1 MESSGPTLRVLI
13 VTKSDGVGGIERN
26 LSWFVP
32 SLRERGIDCDL
43 VVLQPAVG
51 GPELLVDLDPV
62 LLSGGGAGA
71 RSMIRRL
78 WALRSLARDYDV
90 VIGTG
95 PVANQLVCLAAAR
108 AHRIVAEQNDP
119 FIDRRQRW
127 NRRWGWVLRRADAV
141 VVHTRELAEEVR
153 AAGNYPAKVAVIP
166 NAVDPSAC
174 AVAPSPER
182 RPVVCGIGRLVP
194 QKGFADLV
202 RAFSAVGADADEWS
216 LLLVGD
222 GPERAALERLA
233 NDLGLGDRL
242 TVTGMVA
249 DPWRA
254 VDTAAVFV
262 LPSHH
267 EGFGNVILEA
277 AAAGCVLLVSD
288 CRFGPREIVRHER
301 DGLVFRAGDVDE
313 LTALLRRLM
322 TDVDLR
328 RKLAAAGRER
338 LADYSVER
346 VVDDWIEVLG
356 PSPSDDSPRSGPLHS

>member
-1 MESSGPTLRVLI
+1 MTSLARMESSGPTRRVLI

-51 GPELLVDLDPV
+51 GPELFVDLDPV

-95 PVANQLVCLAAAR
+95 PVANQLVCMAAAR
-108 AHRIVAEQNDP
+108 ARRIVAEGSDP

-182 RPVVCGIGRLVP
+182 RPVVCC
-194 QKGFADLV
+194 
-202 RAFSAVGADADEWS
+202 
-216 LLLVGD
+216 LLY
-222 GPERAALERLA
+222 
-233 NDLGLGDRL
+233 
-242 TVTGMVA
+242 T
-249 DPWRA
+249 
-254 VDTAAVFV
+254 
-262 LPSHH
+262 S
-267 EGFGNVILEA
+267 
-277 AAAGCVLLVSD
+277 
-288 CRFGPREIVRHER
+288 
-301 DGLVFRAGDVDE
+301 
-313 LTALLRRLM
+313 
-322 TDVDLR
+322 
-328 RKLAAAGRER
+328 
-338 LADYSVER
+338 
-346 VVDDWIEVLG
+346 
-356 PSPSDDSPRSGPLHS
+356 PSPRDQRGSRMPSSA

>member
-1 MESSGPTLRVLI
+1 MESSGPTRRVLI

-51 GPELLVDLDPV
+51 GPELFVDLDPV

-108 AHRIVAEQNDP
+108 ARRIVAEGSDP

-182 RPVVCGIGRLVP
+182 RRERDLLGSREVLALEDDHAVGPHGVQDLGRL
-194 QKGFADLV
+194 
-202 RAFSAVGADADEWS
+202 
-216 LLLVGD
+216 
-222 GPERAALERLA
+222 LA
-233 NDLGLGDRL
+233 RECCG
-242 TVTGMVA
+242 
-249 DPWRA
+249 
-254 VDTAAVFV
+254 VD
-262 LPSHH
+262 
-267 EGFGNVILEA
+267 
-277 AAAGCVLLVSD
+277 
-288 CRFGPREIVRHER
+288 
-301 DGLVFRAGDVDE
+301 
-313 LTALLRRLM
+313 
-322 TDVDLR
+322 
-328 RKLAAAGRER
+328 
-338 LADYSVER
+338 
-346 VVDDWIEVLG
+346 VVDDGAEPLG
-356 PSPSDDSPRSGPLHS
+356 TTTKRAGAPAAAVEL